1 MIWLSRICSDG
12 RCRPLRFLTVSAQ
25 IFLGF
30 ALSLSAATVTGRVT
44 LRDSR
49 KGAVRTKADFS
60 GVVVWL
66 EGAQGN
72 SMRFASG
79 AKAASAHVQM
89 LQKGKTFVPHVLA
102 VTVGTT
108 VDFPNLDPI
117 FHNAFSVY
125 DGQLFDIGLYAPGSS
140 RGIRFTRPG
149 FVRVFCNIHST
160 MSAVIAVM
168 DTPLFAVSGPDG
180 HFEIDRVPNGVYE
193 MRIFHERST
202 ESALEAAR
210 RRVNVDSAQVELPET
225 EISQAGYLAIPHKNK
240 YGRDYLPAP
249 DDAGI
254 YPATRK

>member
-1 MIWLSRICSDG
+1 M
-12 RCRPLRFLTVSAQ
+12 RFLRLSAP

-30 ALSLSAATVTGRVT
+30 ALSLSAATVTGRVA

-49 KGAVRTKADFS
+49 ERAVRTKSDFS

-66 EGAQGN
+66 EGTQGN
-72 SMRFASG
+72 SMGFTSG
-79 AKAASAHVQM
+79 AKAANAHVQM
-89 LQKGKTFVPHVLA
+89 LQKRKTFVPHVLA

-125 DGQLFDIGLYAPGSS
+125 DGQLFDIGLYPPGGS

-168 DTPLFAVSGPDG
+168 DTPLFAVSRPDG
-180 HFEIDRVPNGVYE
+180 RFEIDRVPNGMYE
-193 MRIFHERST
+193 LRIFNERST
-202 ESALEAAR
+202 ESALATLR
-210 RRVNVDSAQVELPET
+210 RRVDVDSDRVDLPET
-225 EISQAGYLAIPHKNK
+225 EISEAGYLAIPHKNK
-240 YGRDYLPAP
+240 YGGDYLPAP
-249 DDAGI
+249 DDGGI